1 MINGQRV
8 LVVLPA
14 YRAGRTLEMTYNA
27 IPHDVV
33 DDVLLVDDHSDD
45 NTLEIARKL
54 AIRHV
59 VHDLNKGYGANQKTC
74 YSEALRSPADI
85 IIMLHPDYQYDPRLV
100 TAMASM
106 VSSGIY
112 DFVLGSRILGGEAL
126 AGGMPLYK
134 YLANRVLTEFQ
145 NLMMG
150 TRLTEFHTGYRA
162 YSRKLLETLSLKEN
176 SDDFVFD
183 NQMLAQAIAHGF
195 RLGEISCPTRYF
207 AGASS
212 IDIRNSI
219 RYGIGVI
226 ATSLHFRLWRWGLA
240 KPGLF
245 AGAGT
250 GRQT

>member
-1 MINGQRV
+1 
-8 LVVLPA
+8 
-14 YRAGRTLEMTYNA
+14 MTYNA

-45 NTLEIARKL
+45 NTLEIARNL

-112 DFVLGSRILGGEAL
+112 DFVLGSRLLGGGAL

-226 ATSLHFRLWRWGLA
+226 ATSLHFRLWRWGLT

>member
-1 MINGQRV
+1 M
-8 LVVLPA
+8 VLPA

-54 AIRHV
+54 AIRYV
-59 VHDLNKGYGANQKTC
+59 AHDSNQGYGANQKTC

-112 DFVLGSRILGGEAL
+112 DFVLGSRILGGGAL

-195 RLGEISCPTRYF
+195 RLGEISCPTKYF

-212 IDIRNSI
+212 INIRNSI
-219 RYGIGVI
+219 RYGVGVI

-240 KPGLF
+240 APGLF

-250 GRQT
+250 GRKT